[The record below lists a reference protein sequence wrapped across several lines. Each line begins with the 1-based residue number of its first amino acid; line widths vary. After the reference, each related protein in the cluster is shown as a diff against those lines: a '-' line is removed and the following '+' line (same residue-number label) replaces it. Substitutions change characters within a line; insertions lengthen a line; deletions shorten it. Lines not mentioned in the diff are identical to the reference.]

1 MAGCC
6 IVGAARL
13 GAAVRVDWIGAEHEV
28 TAVGAHVL
36 GARRPGRVDAKSKM
50 AASVAHVVGAC
61 CVTGTDAMAGVACEV
76 ED

>member
-1 MAGCC
+1 M
-6 IVGAARL
+6 
-13 GAAVRVDWIGAEHEV
+13 GAAVRVDWIGAEHEL
-28 TAVGAHVL
+28 TTVGVHVL
-36 GARRPGRVDAKSKM
+36 GARRAGRVDAKSKM